1 MPQVNE
7 ACSRRKICVTITKL
21 GPCTG
26 EKKPKNHEKWP
37 SRPFFK
43 KTVSTIFCFAFFLET
58 RPISELNDTTFI
70 RVLGRNSF
78 CRYLTHVYSSLRLE
92 PWKTLEFI
100 FLILPSLDLDAS
112 ANMSGW
118 TKTILK
124 MSFKFFSIK
133 TAIFALSAH
142 RAALMYHHHH
152 WISHGCFSGKRNFIM
167 F

>member
-21 GPCTG
+21 RPCTG

-78 CRYLTHVYSSLRLE
+78 CRYLTHVSENNCEVRWSFAVRWLQNLPRQRE
-92 PWKTLEFI
+92 TLDSNPGES
-100 FLILPSLDLDAS
+100 P
-112 ANMSGW
+112 
-118 TKTILK
+118 T
-124 MSFKFFSIK
+124 FFSTRQK
-133 TAIFALSAH
+133 KVQKS
-142 RAALMYHHHH
+142 
-152 WISHGCFSGKRNFIM
+152 
-167 F
+167 